1 MINILTKS
9 LSHVGWRKKIL
20 GYSALYIAL
29 VLGIG
34 IFGSFTIYQQNQS
47 ITHITQVSQQKVNG
61 VTNARIAVVEMERAL
76 ANVIA
81 TEERTKIRKQAVSA
95 IRSLSLLDE
104 QVQTLAET
112 LEDSSEE
119 VKEISVLIQRMRPI
133 QLQVIKEARKNN
145 DIAAIEKMQSITND
159 AQRVN
164 ELSQQLVE
172 KERNQLISEQDAS
185 IQQGYAAITIM
196 LWAVGI
202 SLFIGITTSL
212 FAAYLVT
219 RPLNMVEN
227 AMTSLANGNLNI
239 ALTDEGTDEIGRT
252 VKAMSITI
260 SNLHKI
266 ISEICSGSELLSEHS
281 AQIGKTAETVNTVS
295 IKLHDGIE
303 AIKGDTQIVHSVTDD
318 VAERLRQ
325 ATEGADIT
333 SAATKKSAQQML
345 NTVKEFQRF
354 QSDMENTADVTR
366 RLSVAADQVTSIT
379 DTIRDISSQTNLLA
393 LNAAIEAARAGDQ
406 GRGFAVVADE
416 VRQLAKRT
424 EDATAEISTLVEE
437 ISGSVS
443 TTVDALETSVS
454 DAKDNINKLTGL
466 ADEATVSSERVQ
478 DMRTYMTEVE
488 GLMSSQTQAV
498 EGITSSV
505 ATLFDVSV
513 DANQETE
520 QLHQFSQN
528 LDEASSNL
536 KSVVDRFTL

>member
-1 MINILTKS
+1 MINILTKA

-34 IFGSFTIYQQNQS
+34 AFGSFTIYQQNQS
-47 ITHITQVSQQKVNG
+47 MANIIQVSQQKVNG
-61 VTNARIAVVEMERAL
+61 VTNARVAVVEMERAL
-76 ANVIA
+76 AKVIA
-81 TEERTKIRKQAVSA
+81 TEERSKIRKQAVAA

-104 QVQTLAET
+104 QIQTLSET
-112 LEDSSEE
+112 LKDSEE
-119 VKEISVLIQRMRPI
+119 VKEILVLIQRMRPI

-145 DIAAIEKMQSITND
+145 DAGAVEKMQSITSD
-159 AQRVN
+159 AQKVN
-164 ELSQQLVE
+164 DLSQQLVE
-172 KERNQLISEQDAS
+172 KERNELISEQDAL
-185 IQQGYAAITIM
+185 IKQGYIAITIM
-196 LWAVGI
+196 IWVVGI
-202 SLFIGITTSL
+202 GLLLGIITSL

-219 RPLNMVEN
+219 RPLSMVEK

-239 ALTDEGTDEIGRT
+239 ELTDEGTDEIGRT
-252 VKAMSITI
+252 VNAMSITI
-260 SNLHKI
+260 SNLHEI
-266 ISEICSGSELLSEHS
+266 ISEIHSGSELLGEHS
-281 AQIGKTAETVNTVS
+281 SQIGKTAEIVSTVS
-295 IKLHDGIE
+295 TKLHDGIE

-333 SAATKKSAQQML
+333 STTTKKSAQQML

-437 ISGSVS
+437 ISASVS

-488 GLMSSQTQAV
+488 GLMASQTQAV
-498 EGITSSV
+498 EGIISSV

-520 QLHQFSQN
+520 QLHQLSQN
-528 LDEASSNL
+528 LDKASSNL
-536 KSVVDRFTL
+536 NSVVDRFTL

>member
-1 MINILTKS
+1 MINILTKA

-20 GYSALYIAL
+20 GYSALYIGL

-34 IFGSFTIYQQNQS
+34 AFGSFTIYQQNQS
-47 ITHITQVSQQKVNG
+47 MANIIQVSQQKVNG
-61 VTNARIAVVEMERAL
+61 VTNARVAVVEMERAL
-76 ANVIA
+76 AKVIA
-81 TEERTKIRKQAVSA
+81 TEERSKIRKQAVAA

-104 QVQTLAET
+104 QIQTLSET
-112 LEDSSEE
+112 LKDSEE
-119 VKEISVLIQRMRPI
+119 VKEILVLIQRMRPI

-145 DIAAIEKMQSITND
+145 DADAVEKMQSITSD
-159 AQRVN
+159 AQKVN
-164 ELSQQLVE
+164 DLSQQLVE
-172 KERNQLISEQDAS
+172 KERNELISEQDAL
-185 IQQGYAAITIM
+185 IKQGYIAITIM
-196 LWAVGI
+196 IWVVGI
-202 SLFIGITTSL
+202 GLLLGIITSL

-219 RPLNMVEN
+219 RPLSMVEK

-239 ALTDEGTDEIGRT
+239 ELTDEGTDEIGRT
-252 VKAMSITI
+252 VNAMSITI
-260 SNLHKI
+260 SNLHEI
-266 ISEICSGSELLSEHS
+266 ISKIHSGSELLGEHS
-281 AQIGKTAETVNTVS
+281 SQIGKTAEIVSTVS
-295 IKLHDGIE
+295 TKLHDGIE

-333 SAATKKSAQQML
+333 STTTKKSAQQML

-437 ISGSVS
+437 ISASVS

-488 GLMSSQTQAV
+488 GLMASQTQAV
-498 EGITSSV
+498 EGIISSV

-520 QLHQFSQN
+520 QLHQLSQN
-528 LDEASSNL
+528 LDKASSNL
-536 KSVVDRFTL
+536 NSVVDRFTL

>member
-1 MINILTKS
+1 MINILTKV

-34 IFGSFTIYQQNQS
+34 AFGSFTIYQQNQS
-47 ITHITQVSQQKVNG
+47 MVNIIQVSQQKVNG
-61 VTNARIAVVEMERAL
+61 VTNARVAVVEMERAL

-81 TEERTKIRKQAVSA
+81 TEERKKIRKQAVAA

-104 QVQTLAET
+104 QIQTLSET
-112 LEDSSEE
+112 LKNSEE
-119 VKEISVLIQRMRPI
+119 VKEILALIQRMRPI

-145 DIAAIEKMQSITND
+145 DTGAIEKMQSITSD
-159 AQRVN
+159 AQKVN
-164 ELSQQLVE
+164 DLSQKLVE
-172 KERNQLISEQDAS
+172 KERNQLILEQDIL
-185 IQQGYAAITIM
+185 IQQGYIAITIM
-196 LWAVGI
+196 TWLVGI
-202 SLFIGITTSL
+202 GLLLGIITSL

-239 ALTDEGTDEIGRT
+239 ELTDEGTDEIGRT

-260 SNLHKI
+260 CNLHEI
-266 ISEICSGSELLSEHS
+266 ISEIHSGSELLSKHS
-281 AQIGKTAETVNTVS
+281 SQIGKTAEIVSTVS

-333 SAATKKSAQQML
+333 SAAAKKSAQQML
-345 NTVKEFQRF
+345 NTVKKFQRF

-366 RLSVAADQVTSIT
+366 KLSIAADQVTSIT

-437 ISGSVS
+437 ISASVS

-466 ADEATVSSERVQ
+466 ADEATNSSERVQ

-488 GLMSSQTQAV
+488 ELMSSQTQAV

-505 ATLFDVSV
+505 STLFDVSV

-520 QLHQFSQN
+520 QLHQLSQN
-528 LDEASSNL
+528 LDRASSNL
-536 KSVVDRFTL
+536 NSVVDRFTL

>member
-1 MINILTKS
+1 MINILTKV

-34 IFGSFTIYQQNQS
+34 AFGSFTIYQQNQS
-47 ITHITQVSQQKVNG
+47 MVNIIQVSQQKVNG
-61 VTNARIAVVEMERAL
+61 VTNARVAVVEMERAL

-81 TEERTKIRKQAVSA
+81 TEERKKIRKQAVAA

-104 QVQTLAET
+104 QIQTLSET
-112 LEDSSEE
+112 LKNSEE
-119 VKEISVLIQRMRPI
+119 VKEILALIQRMRPI

-145 DIAAIEKMQSITND
+145 DTGAIEKMQSITSD
-159 AQRVN
+159 AQKVN
-164 ELSQQLVE
+164 DLSQKLVE
-172 KERNQLISEQDAS
+172 KERNQLILEQDIL
-185 IQQGYAAITIM
+185 IQQGYIAITIM
-196 LWAVGI
+196 TWLVGI
-202 SLFIGITTSL
+202 GLLLGIITSL

-239 ALTDEGTDEIGRT
+239 ELTDEGTDEIGRT

-260 SNLHKI
+260 CNLHEI
-266 ISEICSGSELLSEHS
+266 ISEIHSGSELLSKHS
-281 AQIGKTAETVNTVS
+281 SQIGKTAEIVSTVS

-333 SAATKKSAQQML
+333 SAAAKKSAQQML

-366 RLSVAADQVTSIT
+366 KLSIAADQVTSIT

-437 ISGSVS
+437 ISASVS

-466 ADEATVSSERVQ
+466 ADEATNSSERVQ

-488 GLMSSQTQAV
+488 ELMSSQTQAV

-520 QLHQFSQN
+520 QLHQLSQN
-528 LDEASSNL
+528 LDRASSNL
-536 KSVVDRFTL
+536 NSVVDRFTL

>member
-1 MINILTKS
+1 MINILTKV

-34 IFGSFTIYQQNQS
+34 VFASLTIYQQNQS
-47 ITHITQVSQQKVNG
+47 MSHIIEVSQQKVNG
-61 VTNARIAVVEMERAL
+61 VTNARVAVVEMERAL

-81 TEERTKIRKQAVSA
+81 TEERARIRKQAVAA

-104 QVQTLAET
+104 QIQTLAEI
-112 LEDSSEE
+112 LKNNNEE

-145 DIAAIEKMQSITND
+145 DTAAIEKMQSITND
-159 AQRVN
+159 AQKVN

-172 KERNQLISEQDAS
+172 KSRNQLISEQDTL
-185 IQQGYAAITIM
+185 IRQGYVAITIM
-196 LWAVGI
+196 IWVVGI
-202 SLFIGITTSL
+202 GLLIGIITSL
-212 FAAYLVT
+212 LAAYLLT
-219 RPLNMVEN
+219 RPLSRVES

-239 ALTDEGTDEIGRT
+239 ELTDEGTDEIGRT
-252 VKAMSITI
+252 VKAMSTTI
-260 SNLHKI
+260 CNLHEI
-266 ISEICSGSELLSEHS
+266 ISEIHSGSELLSKHS
-281 AQIGKTAETVNTVS
+281 SQIGKTAEIVSTVS

-345 NTVKEFQRF
+345 STVKEFQRF

-366 RLSVAADQVTSIT
+366 KLSIAADQVTSIT

-437 ISGSVS
+437 ISTSVS

-466 ADEATVSSERVQ
+466 ADEATISSERVQ

-505 ATLFDVSV
+505 STLFDVSV

-520 QLHQFSQN
+520 QLHQLSQN
-528 LDEASSNL
+528 LDRASSHLN
-536 KSVVDRFTL
+536 KVVDRFTL

>member
-1 MINILTKS
+1 MINILTKA

-20 GYSALYIAL
+20 GYSALYIVL

-34 IFGSFTIYQQNQS
+34 AFGSFTIYQQNQS
-47 ITHITQVSQQKVNG
+47 MANIIQVSQQKVNG
-61 VTNARIAVVEMERAL
+61 VTNARVAVVEMERAL
-76 ANVIA
+76 AKVIA
-81 TEERTKIRKQAVSA
+81 TEERSKIRKQAVAA

-104 QVQTLAET
+104 QIQTLSET
-112 LEDSSEE
+112 LKDSEE
-119 VKEISVLIQRMRPI
+119 VKEILVLIQRMRPI

-145 DIAAIEKMQSITND
+145 DAGAVEKMQSITSD
-159 AQRVN
+159 AQKVN
-164 ELSQQLVE
+164 DLSQQLVE
-172 KERNQLISEQDAS
+172 KERNELISEQDAL
-185 IQQGYAAITIM
+185 IKQGYIAITIM
-196 LWAVGI
+196 IWVVGI
-202 SLFIGITTSL
+202 GLLLGIITSL

-219 RPLNMVEN
+219 RPLSMVEK

-239 ALTDEGTDEIGRT
+239 ELTDEGTDEIGRT
-252 VKAMSITI
+252 VNAMSITI
-260 SNLHKI
+260 SNLHEI
-266 ISEICSGSELLSEHS
+266 ISEIHSGSELLGEHS
-281 AQIGKTAETVNTVS
+281 SQIGKTAEIVSTVS
-295 IKLHDGIE
+295 TKLHDGIE

-333 SAATKKSAQQML
+333 STTTKKSAQQML

-437 ISGSVS
+437 ISASVS

-498 EGITSSV
+498 EGIISSV

-520 QLHQFSQN
+520 QLHQLSQN
-528 LDEASSNL
+528 LDKASSNL
-536 KSVVDRFTL
+536 NSVVDRFTL

>member
-1 MINILTKS
+1 MINILTKV

-34 IFGSFTIYQQNQS
+34 VFASFTIYQQNQS
-47 ITHITQVSQQKVNG
+47 MSHIIEVSQQKVNG
-61 VTNARIAVVEMERAL
+61 VTNARVAVVEMERAL

-81 TEERTKIRKQAVSA
+81 TEERTKIRKQAVAA

-104 QVQTLAET
+104 QIQTLAES
-112 LEDSSEE
+112 LENNNEE

-145 DIAAIEKMQSITND
+145 DAGAIEKMQSITND
-159 AQRVN
+159 AQKVN

-172 KERNQLISEQDAS
+172 KSRNQLISEQDAL
-185 IQQGYAAITIM
+185 IQQGYIAITIM
-196 LWAVGI
+196 IWVVSIGL
-202 SLFIGITTSL
+202 LIGIITSL
-212 FAAYLVT
+212 FAAYLLT
-219 RPLNMVEN
+219 QPLSRVES

-239 ALTDEGTDEIGRT
+239 ELTDEGTDEIGRT

-260 SNLHKI
+260 CNLHEI
-266 ISEICSGSELLSEHS
+266 ISEIHSGSELLSKHS
-281 AQIGKTAETVNTVS
+281 SQIGKTAEIVSTVS

-318 VAERLRQ
+318 VAEHLRQ

-366 RLSVAADQVTSIT
+366 KLSIAADQVTSIT

-437 ISGSVS
+437 ISTSVS

-466 ADEATVSSERVQ
+466 ADEATISSERVQ

-498 EGITSSV
+498 KGITSSIS
-505 ATLFDVSV
+505 TLFDVSV

-520 QLHQFSQN
+520 QLHQLSQN
-528 LDEASSNL
+528 LDRASSNL
-536 KSVVDRFTL
+536 NSVVDRFTL

>member
-1 MINILTKS
+1 MINILTKV

-34 IFGSFTIYQQNQS
+34 AFGSFTIYQQNQS
-47 ITHITQVSQQKVNG
+47 MVNIIQVSQQKVNG
-61 VTNARIAVVEMERAL
+61 VTNARVAVVEMERAL

-81 TEERTKIRKQAVSA
+81 TEERKKIRKQAVAA

-104 QVQTLAET
+104 QIQTLSET
-112 LEDSSEE
+112 LKNSEE
-119 VKEISVLIQRMRPI
+119 VKEILALIQRMRPI

-145 DIAAIEKMQSITND
+145 DTGAIEKMQSITSD
-159 AQRVN
+159 AQKVN
-164 ELSQQLVE
+164 DLSQKLVE
-172 KERNQLISEQDAS
+172 KERNQLILEQDIL
-185 IQQGYAAITIM
+185 IQQGYIAITIM
-196 LWAVGI
+196 TWLVGI
-202 SLFIGITTSL
+202 GLLLGIITSL

-239 ALTDEGTDEIGRT
+239 ELTDEGTDEIGRT

-260 SNLHKI
+260 CNLHEI
-266 ISEICSGSELLSEHS
+266 ISEIHSGSELLSKHS
-281 AQIGKTAETVNTVS
+281 SQIGKTAEIVSTVS

-333 SAATKKSAQQML
+333 SAAAKKSAQQML

-366 RLSVAADQVTSIT
+366 KLSIAADQVTSIT

-437 ISGSVS
+437 ISASVS

-466 ADEATVSSERVQ
+466 ADEATNSSERVQ

-488 GLMSSQTQAV
+488 ELMSSQTQAV

-505 ATLFDVSV
+505 STLFDVSV

-520 QLHQFSQN
+520 QLHQLSQN
-528 LDEASSNL
+528 LDRASSNL
-536 KSVVDRFTL
+536 NSVVDRFTL